1 MLQEFS
7 LTSFLLFI
15 YCLFLVPGESS
26 VGFPNSL
33 PAPPTPRKEPV
44 YVCCWNLASV
54 HWCWIKSRSQS
65 FGWSLER
72 EFHCFARLEG
82 LMPSRLCVPPW
93 RESYSV
99 QRAGRDQ
106 LTGILLIGWWCG
118 NGESASSPFWF
129 QLVCG
134 LCTSGQHTI
143 NFFPLIG
150 ISVSAEE
157 FRGHGS
163 EYYL

>member
-1 MLQEFS
+1 
-7 LTSFLLFI
+7 
-15 YCLFLVPGESS
+15 
-26 VGFPNSL
+26 
-33 PAPPTPRKEPV
+33 V
-44 YVCCWNLASV
+44 YRGQISAT
-54 HWCWIKSRSQS
+54 HIHR
-65 FGWSLER
+65 F
-72 EFHCFARLEG
+72 FAG
-82 LMPSRLCVPPW
+82 
-93 RESYSV
+93 
-99 QRAGRDQ
+99 G
-106 LTGILLIGWWCG
+106 WCG